1 MTGLKII
8 LVSHAAQRF
17 CTRIYDGIVS
27 GRLEVDGNNCIPGAP
42 KHCAISGETS
52 CMRNVHA

>member
-1 MTGLKII
+1 MLLKG
-8 LVSHAAQRF
+8 SAPGF
-17 CTRIYDGIVS
+17 YDGIVS

-52 CMRNVHA
+52 CISGGTTANSHA